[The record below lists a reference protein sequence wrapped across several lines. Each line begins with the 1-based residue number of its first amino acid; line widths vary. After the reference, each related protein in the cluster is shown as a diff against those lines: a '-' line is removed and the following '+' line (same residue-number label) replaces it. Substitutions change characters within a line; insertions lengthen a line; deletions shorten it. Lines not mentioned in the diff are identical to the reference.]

1 MGNDSN
7 RSIWNFDEARMR
19 DLHYHMVLIEESFE
33 NWDVET
39 INKKIQIIELIVSGA
54 DWRDDEWKKIEK
66 EFSKIEE
73 MKRDIDKSDN
83 WEFSNHKK
91 IEFYNGARKIYKT
104 INRKM
109 QDKGFFFRTK
119 EDEGL

>member
-19 DLHYHMVLIEESFE
+19 DLHYHMVLIEEAFE

-54 DWRDDEWKKIEK
+54 DWRDDEWKKIEE

>member
-1 MGNDSN
+1 MDNDSN

-19 DLHYHMVLIEESFE
+19 DLHYHMVAIEEAFE
-33 NWDVET
+33 EWSIEL
-39 INKKIQIIELIVSGA
+39 INRKIQIIELIVSGA
-54 DWRDDEWKKIEK
+54 DWDKDEWKKIEE
-66 EFSKIEE
+66 EFGGLEKLKREIENPE
-73 MKRDIDKSDN
+73 S
-83 WEFSNHKK
+83 EKK
-91 IEFYNGARKIYKT
+91 FIENRVKFYNKAREIYKT